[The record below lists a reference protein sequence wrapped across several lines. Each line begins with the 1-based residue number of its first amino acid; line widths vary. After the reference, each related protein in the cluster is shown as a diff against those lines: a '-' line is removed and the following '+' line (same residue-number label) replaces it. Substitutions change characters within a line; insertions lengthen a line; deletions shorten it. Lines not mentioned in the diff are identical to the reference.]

1 MSDVKRRY
9 DVSGRQ
15 EQARVRRLRVVL
27 SAREL
32 FERDGYR
39 ATTVAAIAA
48 AASVSPEMVYKT
60 FATKSAI
67 AKAVFDLALAG
78 DDEPVPIRLRPAVV
92 AIQGERDARIKIAR
106 FVDGLVQRLERSA
119 GIQIMVRDGRH
130 VDESLQPVWDQLLAE
145 GLAGMR
151 LLGRD
156 LLGTGQLRDGVDL
169 DEVTDTLWNYLAI
182 DHYERLVMLRGW
194 TTDRFQ
200 EWLTRAITDALC
212 R

>member
-119 GIQIMVRDGRH
+119 GIQFMVRDGRL
-130 VDESLQPVWDQLLAE
+130 VDGSVQPVWDQLLAE